1 MKKTI
6 ITVTIFMLVVASS
19 AFAGDI
25 IGRHNLPNDRGIVN
39 VKEIVGNKMAVD
51 IIYAPVKGNL
61 IILTD
66 VFADYN
72 LQTRKA
78 VYSEDRSCPDALE
91 MKFQNDG
98 KVVLH
103 EAICADF

>member
-6 ITVTIFMLVVASS
+6 ITVVIFTLVVASS
-19 AFAGDI
+19 AFAGDV
-25 IGRHNLPNDRGIVN
+25 IGRHNLPNDRGIVT
-39 VKEIVGNKMAVD
+39 VKSIVGNKMAVD

-78 VYSEDRSCPDALE
+78 IYSEDRFCPNALE
-91 MKFQNDG
+91 MKFLNNG
-98 KVVLH
+98 RVVLH
-103 EAICADF
+103 EAACAVF